1 MTFFYF
7 FRERVQKIKE
17 KGTKQ
22 KQKQKKKTY
31 KMGRKNMAGKKTRAY
46 AHLGQNF
53 KNIEI
58 SSNFSLNS
66 LWKVI

>member
-1 MTFFYF
+1 
-7 FRERVQKIKE
+7 
-17 KGTKQ
+17 
-22 KQKQKKKTY
+22 
-31 KMGRKNMAGKKTRAY
+31 MGRKNMAGKKTRAY